1 MELKKVFASRR
12 SIRKFKDI
20 DIPDNLLFEML
31 EAARLAPTA
40 GNAQTHVFGVI
51 KDKTLKE
58 KLAASAGN
66 QTWIASAPVVIACC
80 AKLEWDIAQQP
91 EDDFGLIVNKR
102 RFDNAFL
109 DYLID
114 YPSSKARMTLFENAT
129 PLIPAEHIFLCA
141 VSNGLSACFVGDLDI
156 EMADKLLNL
165 PENVTCLYLLPV
177 GYADETPKSK
187 HRKELSEI
195 VFYDQWNNERNH

>member
-1 MELKKVFASRR
+1 MELKKVFALRR
-12 SIRKFKDI
+12 SIRKFKEI
-20 DIPDNLLFEML
+20 AIPDNLLYEML

-40 GNAQTHVFGVI
+40 GNAQTHIFGVI
-51 KDKTLKE
+51 KDKTIKG

-109 DYLID
+109 DYLCN
-114 YPSSKARMTLFENAT
+114 YPISKSRMTLFENAT
-129 PLIPAEHIFLCA
+129 PLIPAEHIFLSA
-141 VSNGLSACFVGDLDI
+141 VSNGLSACFVGNLDI
-156 EMADKLLNL
+156 PMADRILNL
-165 PENVTCLYLLPV
+165 PDNVTCLYLLPV
-177 GYADETPKSK
+177 GYADETPKTK
-187 HRKELSEI
+187 HRKELAEI
-195 VFYDQWNNERNH
+195 VFYDQWKND